1 MHLPRKILVAVACTE
16 ADGALLDY
24 AAMLAGLFTGASV
37 QLAHVLPEGARKED
51 AIRQLEPRMPDA
63 LRAASCTILE
73 GDRLDALLRFA
84 AAERVDVVVLGH
96 RQARSGRR
104 SLAKRLAMKAP
115 CSVWLVPEGCAPR
128 LGEMLVPVD
137 YSERAADAL
146 AMGTAIGA
154 AAGLERC
161 WTLHVRFNGA
171 AATFD
176 EYADI
181 ELAGDEEA
189 FAIFQARIDLHGLDV
204 CPVFEESSN
213 VARTILRVAGEKNC
227 DLIIMGTRGRSPAA
241 SVLLGS
247 ETEQV
252 LIETSVP
259 VLAVKHYGSR
269 LRLLQ
274 VLLEDRFRRRG
285 DLRFT

>member
-1 MHLPRKILVAVACTE
+1 MHLPRKILVAVACAE
-16 ADGALLDY
+16 ADRALLEY
-24 AAMLAGLFTGASV
+24 AAMLAALFTGPTV
-37 QLAHVLPEGARKED
+37 HLAHVLPEGGRRED
-51 AIRQLEPRMPDA
+51 ALRELEPRVPAA
-63 LRAASCTILE
+63 LRGAACSLLE
-73 GDRLDALLRFA
+73 GDRLDALLQFA
-84 AAERVDVVVLGH
+84 AAERADVILLGH
-96 RQARSGRR
+96 RQDRSARR
-104 SLAKRLAMKAP
+104 SLARRLAMKAP
-115 CSVWLVPEGCAPR
+115 CSVWLVPEGSPASV
-128 LGEMLVPVD
+128 GEMLVPVD

-189 FAIFQARIDLHGLDV
+189 FAIFQARINLHGVDV

-213 VARTILRVAGEKNC
+213 VARTILRVAGDKKC
-227 DLIIMGTRGRSPAA
+227 DLIVMGTRGRSPAA

-252 LIETSVP
+252 LIETRVP
-259 VLAVKHYGSR
+259 VLAVKHFGSR

-274 VLLEDRFRRRG
+274 VLLEDRFRQRG